1 MIIYPAIDLSKG
13 EIVRLEK
20 GDFEKKTIYSANIEK
35 QIFEFEKNG
44 AQWVHVVDLDGALSG
59 KNQNQKAIKEI
70 LDSSNCKIQL
80 GGGIRSLKTLEEWI
94 ELGVSRVII
103 GTAAI
108 ENKTI
113 VEEAVKQFPNRI
125 SVGLD
130 LINNKVAVKGWTKII
145 GDRDAEYYFKKFSD
159 IGVESII
166 YTDISKDGLLKG
178 PNLEKIKYYKNI
190 IEVPL
195 IASGGVSGLED
206 LLTLA
211 KINVSGVIVG
221 KAIYDKKI
229 NLNKMFSLGK

>member
-13 EIVRLEK
+13 KIVRLEK

-70 LDSSNCKIQL
+70 LDSSNCKVQL
-80 GGGIRSLKTLEEWI
+80 GGGIRSLKTAEEWI
-94 ELGVSRVII
+94 ALGVSRVII

-113 VEEAVKQFPNRI
+113 VEEAVKQFPKKI

-145 GDRDAEYYFKKFSD
+145 SERDAEYYFKKFSD

-166 YTDISKDGLLKG
+166 FTDISKDGLLKG

-190 IEVPL
+190 IKVPL

-206 LLTLA
+206 LLNLS

-229 NLNKMFSLGK
+229 NLNKMFSLGN